1 MAKKVTKP
9 HVPAKYRGGGPSKP
23 SSHAWKM
30 ADASTHNLDDEVNKS
45 MDQPFFSK
53 GAWTTP
59 IYREGDSGFS
69 ASAERA
75 LFAVGRRMF
84 QYGKKHG

>member
-1 MAKKVTKP
+1 MGKKVTKP
-9 HVPAKYRGGGPSKP
+9 HVPAKYRGGGPSQP

-45 MDQPFFSK
+45 MGVSTFSTR
-53 GAWTTP
+53 AWTTP
-59 IYREGDSGFS
+59 MYREGDRGFS

-84 QYGKKHG
+84 QYGKKHD